1 MANVKESGHKDRSIT
16 VKLTQEQHEKLIALA
31 ERMSRDTG
39 LSVSKSNALRA
50 MLNNLPAA

>member
-1 MANVKESGHKDRSIT
+1 MANIKESGHKDRSIT